1 MAGAI
6 LTRKALELLRV
17 MPKAVDRAALTCA
30 YAVHLL
36 GDWEA
41 PFQVVA
47 GRLRIEGHDAFEDDL
62 RLADALDNAKNLTPG
77 INHLWVMMGSQIV
90 DIALFR
96 EAYGARGP
104 AQLAHFVHQQFGP
117 EKALYV
123 DEWRL
128 ARRRGISYEPTH
140 VLSKDEVTSF
150 MARAHR
156 ALEAR

>member
-1 MAGAI
+1 
-6 LTRKALELLRV
+6 

-41 PFQVVA
+41 PVQVVA
-47 GRLRIEGHDAFEDDL
+47 GRLSVEGGDAFEDRPLGDAPGNAEK
-62 RLADALDNAKNLTPG
+62 LASG
-77 INHLWVMMGSQIV
+77 VNHLWIMMGSQIV

-96 EAYGARGP
+96 EAYGADGP
-104 AQLAHFVHQQFGP
+104 RAVAHFVHQQFGP
-117 EKALYV
+117 DKALYV
-123 DEWRL
+123 DDWRL
-128 ARRRGISYEPTH
+128 ARRRGLSYEPMH